1 MCFRMEEKCKASQE
15 EQWYCCLQG
24 RVDCSGGYEK
34 DLAAER
40 KEKKLDCF
48 YEMKSVEEMWKAKS
62 VAEDRTVLA

>member
-1 MCFRMEEKCKASQE
+1 MKRALAS
-15 EQWYCCLQG
+15 
-24 RVDCSGGYEK
+24 
-34 DLAAER
+34 ER